1 MGNTKREILF
11 EKKTQNNNL
20 FLKIIIYIYI
30 YIIVDFIFEKEKKR
44 FILCKKNQEIG
55 ENFKVNYRVLR
66 KLMFLIVT
74 SMELC
79 DK

>member
-30 YIIVDFIFEKEKKR
+30 IVDFIFEKEKKR
-44 FILCKKNQEIG
+44 FILCEKNQEIG

-74 SMELC
+74 SMEIC